1 MYNEEIVR
9 NEMFLAL
16 DHYVT
21 ESSGHNSEYNWWFRK
36 RPEDVASTPP
46 STWHLI
52 ACISR
57 VATGLIENLARP
69 GGTITDPGL
78 DRYWPE
84 VRRAAGKLDVVPESV
99 EMWSQENL
107 EKGLAITARRRRNA
121 IFVWV
126 DHC

>member
-1 MYNEEIVR
+1 VSRFE
-9 NEMFLAL
+9 
-16 DHYVT
+16 
-21 ESSGHNSEYNWWFRK
+21 WFRK

-69 GGTITDPGL
+69 GGTITGPEL

-99 EMWSQENL
+99 EMWSQEDL
-107 EKGLAITARRRRNA
+107 EKGLAIIARKRRSA